1 MIPRIHQFMAAPP
14 ATMFR
19 TFMRRQAPGLRT
31 RFTQHQRR
39 ANSSNSGTEPPKPK
53 RESDPIPVPNTV
65 ATIPLWQRLGP
76 LTRAA
81 EGYARAQRKRPL
93 TTQFISSLVIYFCAD
108 LSAQNMSGN
117 EYNPE
122 RTARSLII
130 GALSSIPSYK
140 WFIFLSQNFNYTSR
154 LLSLAT
160 KVVVN
165 QVCFTPIFN
174 SYFFGMQA
182 FLAGDNFEQI
192 IERIRR
198 TVPVSIVNSCKL
210 WPAVTAFSFSFIPME
225 YRSVF
230 SGVIAVGWQT
240 YLSFLNR
247 QAEVVEEAEEADV
260 RAHPKKAHAVQSIAV
275 HEGAAKMEA
284 RRQLSTLPELRVNSV
299 SGSDICKSST
309 PRSRTNAEPLSAGQ
323 DQQLFSA
330 MASVCL
336 RSGRVQNALRAARNP
351 ALVRPRLPSNT
362 LPRRHAST
370 GTGSSSESN
379 AGSNLKLALYGT
391 ALAGSLYVSYLYV
404 TDTRASI
411 HRWLVPPMLRFIYSD
426 AEEAHHAG
434 TTMMKSLYDLG
445 LHIRERDRTLAQ
457 HPALASEVYGFQ
469 LANPIGI
476 SAGLDKHADIPDALF
491 ALGAGVVEVGGCTPR
506 PQEGNPKPRVF
517 RVPSIDGMVNRYGL
531 NSRGAVSMAGTLRE
545 RVRRF
550 ARKAGVTEQ
559 QVLDGE
565 AGVPAGSLLPG
576 RLLAVQIAKNKETDE
591 RDVKAVTQDYVY
603 CVQALAKYA
612 DILVVNVS
620 SPNTPGL
627 RDLQATEPLT
637 RLLSAVVDEAA
648 KADRKV
654 RPKVMVKVSPDEE
667 EDAQVEG
674 IVQAVCNSGVD
685 GVIVGNTTKRRTG
698 VVPKGV
704 QLSAKEQKALMETGG
719 YSGPEMY
726 GRTLELVKRYRQK
739 LDSQTLQS
747 GSADEA
753 AAIPSVD
760 GTLSG
765 KVHDLIEG
773 KDTPRKVI
781 FATGGITNGEQALKI
796 LNAGASVAMVYTGLT
811 YGGPGTITRI
821 KNELV
826 DQA

>member
-1 MIPRIHQFMAAPP
+1 MTT
-14 ATMFR
+14 ATLFR
-19 TFMRRQAPGLRT
+19 VFLRRQTLGLRT
-31 RFTQHQRR
+31 RFSQQQQRR
-39 ANSSNSGTEPPKPK
+39 TNSSNSGTEPPKPK
-53 RESDPIPVPNTV
+53 RQDDPIPVPNTV

-108 LSAQNMSGN
+108 LSAQRMSGKD
-117 EYNPE
+117 YNPE
-122 RTARSLII
+122 RTMRSLII
-130 GALSSIPSYK
+130 GAISSIPSYK

-154 LLSLAT
+154 LLSLGT

-247 QAEVVEEAEEADV
+247 QAEAVEEAEEA
-260 RAHPKKAHAVQSIAV
+260 AHIGEKAHAVQDIAV
-275 HEGAAKMEA
+275 HK
-284 RRQLSTLPELRVNSV
+284 
-299 SGSDICKSST
+299 
-309 PRSRTNAEPLSAGQ
+309 
-323 DQQLFSA
+323 
-330 MASVCL
+330 
-336 RSGRVQNALRAARNP
+336 ARNP
-351 ALVRPRLPSNT
+351 VVIRPRLPGNNLT
-362 LPRRHAST
+362 RRHAST
-370 GTGSSSESN
+370 GSSSSSS
-379 AGSNLKLALYGT
+379 ADSSTGSNLKLALYGT

-411 HRWLVPPMLRFIYSD
+411 HQWLVPAAIRFIYSD

-434 TTMMKSLYDLG
+434 TTLMKTTYDLG
-445 LHIRERDRTLAQ
+445 LHVRERDRTLAE
-457 HPALASEVYGFQ
+457 HPALATDVYGVK
-469 LANPIGI
+469 LSNPIGI

-531 NSRGAVSMAGTLRE
+531 NSRGADSMAATLRE
-545 RVRRF
+545 RVRKF
-550 ARKAGVTEQ
+550 ARKVNATEQ
-559 QVLDGE
+559 EVLDGE

-667 EDAQVEG
+667 EDTQVEG

-698 VVPKGV
+698 VVPEGV
-704 QLSAKEQKALMETGG
+704 KLSAKEQKALMETGG
-719 YSGPEMY
+719 YSGPAMY
-726 GRTLELVKRYRQK
+726 GRTLELVKRYRKK
-739 LDSQTLQS
+739 LDAQTLQS
-747 GSADEA
+747 GSAEEA

-765 KVHDLIEG
+765 KVHDFVEG
-773 KDTPRKVI
+773 KDTARKVI

-821 KNELV
+821 KKQMVE
-826 DQA
+826 QA